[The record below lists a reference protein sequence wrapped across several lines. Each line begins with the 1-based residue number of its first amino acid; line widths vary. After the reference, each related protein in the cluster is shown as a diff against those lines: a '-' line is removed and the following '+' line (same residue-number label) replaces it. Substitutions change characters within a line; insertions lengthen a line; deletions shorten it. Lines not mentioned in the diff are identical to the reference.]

1 MVKSFIFLKVE
12 SIGFLAD
19 LEHDERV
26 VFSLPFFIGGLFLE
40 KKCQL
45 FKN

>member
-1 MVKSFIFLKVE
+1 MLKSFIFLKVE

-26 VFSLPFFIGGLFLE
+26 VFSLPFFIGGPFLE
-40 KKCQL
+40 KKCQP